1 MSNKF
6 EQSKHSKYLI
16 EFPYICIK
24 ILKYFK
30 SSKLYFYIIKYIS
43 QNMEKLNNSLN
54 LELNEDDN
62 IINFIP
68 NNLIDIKIDNYENMI
83 FNNLK
88 EVSKILLNLEK
99 ENWDIIHHWIL
110 NCDNFLFI
118 FILVSI
124 KSLFFLKFDI
134 INNKIIQIDNLFL
147 PIDTYFFGQNLNLS
161 IKNGLIYLFYINS
174 NKLCYEIFNAK
185 DMTSLKKDKFELEK
199 SFIPQKIFN
208 DSKYIFCFSKS
219 GKVLMIKR
227 DYKLEKSQYINCSIE
242 LYKEDMKFNKEINI
256 SDDDFSMSSSF
267 CINNLFFVQ
276 NLKGEKYIVKF
287 IYNQNKK
294 YKFNFY
300 KLNENKNSKN
310 NISIQET
317 FNDNIFIIVSLVDS
331 NKLFLKYSSKYL
343 NDLLDEIKLLPFNY
357 NRYNNIYT
365 NDLYENLLKEYSS
378 IINLCGNFD
387 LVDEELEENLIKFP
401 FSLCCNFEQN
411 NLIFIIKIIIA
422 DTKLDNK
429 KLYYI
434 IIVKQIICCL
444 YNGQIFNEND
454 IIDLLNYFNNL
465 IINKIKEEEKEKK
478 LFNKILKEI
487 IIISSYIKNN
497 KIIDFNDIKYTLA
510 DEYKII
516 SNKTKLL
523 LVELLLEQNQ
533 TNIRRELFDYII
545 EFEKK
550 YLINIFICINN
561 EKRDDL
567 DLSFY
572 YFFKELMIKASEIF
586 VQVSEKYKHELISL
600 IQILS
605 NCIQEI
611 CDNYQKIFEK
621 INSDNL
627 FYKIPYMHNSFIF
640 RCFYFLI
647 ELLIANK
654 QLLNEKENF
663 AAIYKVLLS
672 LDKISQ
678 NIKESDFYDMN
689 NIIEITKYSL
699 NMNERNYDYDYSSY
713 MNINIKMKKKIDIII
728 KSNCSFENL
737 GRINLNESYYQSQG
751 DKFGNEYIYNDINE
765 INIELYSS
773 YYKTKNDIVIK
784 IIPIID
790 KIGYNLY
797 INNDNY
803 KIAFLIQKA
812 IINYLIFL
820 FEDLHIKIDEYS
832 NDKIIKKQNILY
844 QTEIF
849 KFMSLFDN
857 DSLKNNNIIVSSPF
871 IEKSNELIDSLSKP
885 FKDNS
890 MNKFNDN
897 LIALFEEVNKEKKF
911 TKLNFISNYR
921 KKISKINKLA
931 AQKQKEEHFI
941 DNNNKLF
948 YIFKY
953 NLSNKKNLLINKISS
968 NEKLDFL
975 ISKIFF
981 FGIKYYNCKDKL
993 NILIKEV
1000 EPFKYEEIKNNIEKI
1015 KSIKNYSLFYSFYEA
1030 SCRMRLIYQEQKGGF
1045 SESKFE
1051 EDMEKYFDINLEKLE
1066 FLYQNIISSENKNIE
1081 PNISIIN
1088 DVLALLENKDIGIN
1102 EIKQYSKIQNINSQI
1117 KLIELNIINNLLLNL
1132 NCERNIIF
1140 LLYLVSKKIRNEYN
1154 KLNSFFE
1161 NTYCSDYF
1169 IMEKLKYQFHLFLEV
1184 LSYKLIEIGDY
1195 SLFTKISLT
1204 ESLLWNMKGRN
1215 FPVLI
1220 EIMKSFEEIK
1230 TSTINQDDDIFILE
1244 HEKIYNVKY
1253 FNKRKVIDIK
1263 FEVFQILV
1271 QQILN
1276 KIENI
1281 LKMNDKNEN
1290 KLIIERNPSNINKSD
1305 YDEIFK
1311 IIISYFID
1319 IKVNCLYYF
1328 DLNLFFYKIFINSH
1342 IFQHFLL
1349 SSYPESISKIMN
1361 IALSTESFSNNNN
1374 NKIGEESYYE
1384 NNKIIL
1390 NRLIMLKLFSQ
1401 IIEDIKDDELDDL
1414 SKCLKIFDKGNIN
1427 IENPFIHLYN
1437 ILSSSKLDNNKEEII
1452 SFYYN
1457 NLLLICLN
1465 NIYKIEKNE
1474 TAINKLIENKL
1485 YSIIILL
1492 CKENSLY
1499 MAENNFILK
1508 YGNSYCFE
1516 EDALFYSE
1524 NLKENQKGKIVCFL
1538 NSLLKEYLKNNN
1550 IGYFDKSLF
1559 IYKLKDIENG
1569 NKNQNI
1575 LVIMQEIEN
1584 SESFTIHDIEVKDK
1598 TKIAIIKKENNYQ
1611 RYFIMNNKELILNI
1625 IKEEIQ
1631 KDSLNEKGIYLI
1643 LKLIFKLIEYI
1654 NKQDLILIFEFYGNI
1669 IKKIN

>member
-1 MSNKF
+1 
-6 EQSKHSKYLI
+6 
-16 EFPYICIK
+16 
-24 ILKYFK
+24 
-30 SSKLYFYIIKYIS
+30 
-43 QNMEKLNNSLN
+43 
-54 LELNEDDN
+54 
-62 IINFIP
+62 
-68 NNLIDIKIDNYENMI
+68 
-83 FNNLK
+83 
-88 EVSKILLNLEK
+88 
-99 ENWDIIHHWIL
+99 
-110 NCDNFLFI
+110 
-118 FILVSI
+118 
-124 KSLFFLKFDI
+124 
-134 INNKIIQIDNLFL
+134 
-147 PIDTYFFGQNLNLS
+147 
-161 IKNGLIYLFYINS
+161 
-174 NKLCYEIFNAK
+174 
-185 DMTSLKKDKFELEK
+185 
-199 SFIPQKIFN
+199 
-208 DSKYIFCFSKS
+208 
-219 GKVLMIKR
+219 
-227 DYKLEKSQYINCSIE
+227 
-242 LYKEDMKFNKEINI
+242 
-256 SDDDFSMSSSF
+256 
-267 CINNLFFVQ
+267 
-276 NLKGEKYIVKF
+276 
-287 IYNQNKK
+287 
-294 YKFNFY
+294 
-300 KLNENKNSKN
+300 
-310 NISIQET
+310 
-317 FNDNIFIIVSLVDS
+317 
-331 NKLFLKYSSKYL
+331 
-343 NDLLDEIKLLPFNY
+343 
-357 NRYNNIYT
+357 
-365 NDLYENLLKEYSS
+365 
-378 IINLCGNFD
+378 
-387 LVDEELEENLIKFP
+387 
-401 FSLCCNFEQN
+401 
-411 NLIFIIKIIIA
+411 
-422 DTKLDNK
+422 
-429 KLYYI
+429 
-434 IIVKQIICCL
+434 
-444 YNGQIFNEND
+444 
-454 IIDLLNYFNNL
+454 
-465 IINKIKEEEKEKK
+465 
-478 LFNKILKEI
+478 
-487 IIISSYIKNN
+487 
-497 KIIDFNDIKYTLA
+497 
-510 DEYKII
+510 
-516 SNKTKLL
+516 
-523 LVELLLEQNQ
+523 
-533 TNIRRELFDYII
+533 
-545 EFEKK
+545 
-550 YLINIFICINN
+550 
-561 EKRDDL
+561 
-567 DLSFY
+567 
-572 YFFKELMIKASEIF
+572 
-586 VQVSEKYKHELISL
+586 
-600 IQILS
+600 
-605 NCIQEI
+605 
-611 CDNYQKIFEK
+611 
-621 INSDNL
+621 
-627 FYKIPYMHNSFIF
+627 
-640 RCFYFLI
+640 
-647 ELLIANK
+647 
-654 QLLNEKENF
+654 
-663 AAIYKVLLS
+663 
-672 LDKISQ
+672 
-678 NIKESDFYDMN
+678 
-689 NIIEITKYSL
+689 
-699 NMNERNYDYDYSSY
+699 
-713 MNINIKMKKKIDIII
+713 
-728 KSNCSFENL
+728 
-737 GRINLNESYYQSQG
+737 
-751 DKFGNEYIYNDINE
+751 
-765 INIELYSS
+765 
-773 YYKTKNDIVIK
+773 
-784 IIPIID
+784 
-790 KIGYNLY
+790 
-797 INNDNY
+797 
-803 KIAFLIQKA
+803 
-812 IINYLIFL
+812 
-820 FEDLHIKIDEYS
+820 
-832 NDKIIKKQNILY
+832 
-844 QTEIF
+844 
-849 KFMSLFDN
+849 
-857 DSLKNNNIIVSSPF
+857 
-871 IEKSNELIDSLSKP
+871 
-885 FKDNS
+885 
-890 MNKFNDN
+890 
-897 LIALFEEVNKEKKF
+897 
-911 TKLNFISNYR
+911 
-921 KKISKINKLA
+921 
-931 AQKQKEEHFI
+931 
-941 DNNNKLF
+941 
-948 YIFKY
+948 
-953 NLSNKKNLLINKISS
+953 
-968 NEKLDFL
+968 
-975 ISKIFF
+975 
-981 FGIKYYNCKDKL
+981 
-993 NILIKEV
+993 
-1000 EPFKYEEIKNNIEKI
+1000 
-1015 KSIKNYSLFYSFYEA
+1015 
-1030 SCRMRLIYQEQKGGF
+1030 MRLIYQEQKGGF

-1305 YDEIFK
+1305 YEEIFK

-1550 IGYFDKSLF
+1550 IGYFDKSSF

-1569 NKNQNI
+1569 NKNKNI

-1654 NKQDLILIFEFYGNI
+1654 NKQDLILIFEFIWKYYQKNKLEENNYIFMSLEFIEDILYENFTSLSLDHKDIYKKSEENNNLYSLFNYKIQDNNLKIYLKNSYTINNWKFEFTLTNSFKNEIFINDYYNEKFELTSISFFKFHENYIGQEINDNSFLLTQIIRNKNDLLELSEIIKSNKNKIKVIIASGICLNNSQIIDFINENGIPIYILNNQNYKTLIDFFIEGKANI
-1669 IKKIN
+1669 IYLSKNKYYDLHKYFEDKEMAKENSNQINIYKFDFVVNEDENNIDNNPEENSNEKNKNKKKYEDFKENRNRLYKNIKNQLQIYKLLNIKLVKRLIYDILYLQSIKISELEKIFGDIENIIYIYEVLCMEYYFNIKYNLSNVLLKSKLRNYLLKMPLKENNNEKNNNKWLSCYIKNFAILNDNNNLNYENYLLNYDISKFNNEIKLLKIIFNKYNNIFYDKLLFLSKSFVDIKNKKDLIQIYFNALSKIIHNLIIEKQTNIDEYSDFIENDFEDERNNNYIETLFLLKIMNILYEYYFDINNFSLDINQYYEESIISSNFHNEMKILIEKKFNLNDYIYENNYDSDYDDDYYYYNTGRGRGRGRGRVRGRGRGRGRIRVRGRGRGRGRGREDKRISLLFQFIFTYFDFCLILFFRDKKIDILKYWINSENKLFKFYYDYKVLSIGKNYYKNDFKESFSLIAFYSGILNNFNKITNNSTFKMKINEINKYEVGNKLSTNNTYRLIFKNFSSDKNINKISIFCYENENNQKYILQDIIDINDIKRKNNIYKLRVNKDIFLIPRNNITTYLYTFQHSSNSFKNLLNYYYNYKNTFDYNNLLKIEDIPKYSWNLEFGSYKYLIQSEEDNKIYYFNSYNNEISKNSKFILDDKINQINTETNKIMLFIKGPEKSPPFLYSEKGDLFCIDDKKYKYRWLEDKERRSNDYPLKISIISNIKIISLCATNNECFIIDDKGILYENICYNHHDNLSQDIIDK